1 MAIASEIAATVRR
14 IVAVLV
20 CRPSLAFALAGVC
33 LFACNPASLA
43 PRRSSLSQGI
53 VQEKELIIRD
63 LSAVEDPNRT
73 SDPCA
78 SGLATWSFG
87 ALMSR
92 IAAQAGADDA
102 PAFVLR
108 WLGTWDVEQDV
119 NGFIVPI
126 QRMDGVITSRWLRES
141 GGDAL
146 DLSRAPFRLLA
157 IVNRMDLRKVD
168 PDGNPIDAGELR
180 FVFGAVNTTCDKIP
194 LEIILEFRQDAQSA
208 DDVAAWA
215 ERWHALG
222 SLPFGVELNAALQ
235 DLTDRITLL
244 NQLRTNDNAASFP
257 DWEQRTYVVA
267 EGDLRLAPLD
277 QTPDASLE
285 GSQAL
290 ADYVNANE
298 EQIIADQ
305 HVVPAEMRGG
315 AIPTDLA
322 WSGTGMSDPFE
333 ARHHFALASCNGCH
347 GDETATALVHV
358 DNRNRYFMSDLS
370 NYLTGRVM
378 PILDTMGRPRYFN
391 ELQRRADDL
400 QSLLANGGA
409 LPAPRLNRAH

>member
-14 IVAVLV
+14 IVAVLA
-20 CRPSLAFALAGVC
+20 SVC

-43 PRRSSLSQGI
+43 PRRSALSQGI

-63 LSAVEDPNRT
+63 LSAVEDPDRT
-73 SDPCA
+73 SDPCT
-78 SGLATWSFG
+78 SGLTTWSFG

-108 WLGTWDVEQDV
+108 WLRTWDEDQVV
-119 NGFIVPI
+119 NGFIVPS
-126 QRMDGVITSRWLRES
+126 QRMDGVITSRWLRQS
-141 GGDAL
+141 GGDSL
-146 DLSRAPFRLLA
+146 DLRLAPFRLLA
-157 IVNRMDLRKVD
+157 IANRIDLRKVD
-168 PDGNPIDAGELR
+168 PDGNPVDAGELR
-180 FVFGAVNTTCDKIP
+180 FIFGAVNTTCDKIP
-194 LEIILEFRQDAQSA
+194 LIIILEFQQDAQSA
-208 DDVAAWA
+208 DEVAAWA
-215 ERWHALG
+215 GRWHALG
-222 SLPFGVELNAALQ
+222 SLPFGEEFNAALQ
-235 DLTDRITLL
+235 DLTDRLTVL
-244 NQLRTNDNAASFP
+244 NQLRTNDDAASFP
-257 DWEQRTYVVA
+257 VWEQRTYLVA
-267 EGDLRLAPLD
+267 DGDLRLAPLD
-277 QTPDASLE
+277 QTPDRSFE
-285 GSQAL
+285 GGQAL

-305 HVVPAEMRGG
+305 HLVPTEMRGG
-315 AIPTDLA
+315 TIPTDLD
-322 WSGTGMSDPFE
+322 WSGFGMSDPFE

-358 DNRNRYFMSDLS
+358 DNRNRYFVSNLS

-400 QSLLANGGA
+400 QSLLANGCA
-409 LPAPRLNRAH
+409 FPAPRLNRVH